1 MITYADFKVSPGTT
15 SNKAHGTRQRL
26 AQLLFGILGI
36 GALAFAT
43 GCQEPVVIPAG
54 EKVGAKASA
63 STVAEELT
71 MHEGDVLKIAFPGTA
86 QLDSTQT
93 VRRDGRITLAIVGE
107 VKAAGLT
114 PAALEKQLVQLYSSQ
129 LVSKEVTVTVVSS
142 NFTVFVTGAVMRP
155 GKIVS
160 DHPLTALEAIMEA
173 GGYDRTKA
181 DLKALSII
189 RTEDGL
195 TKTFTLNIKDVLE
208 GKQNDTF
215 YLKPFDKLI
224 LPEKFSWF

>member
-1 MITYADFKVSPGTT
+1 MTTHSELKASPGSSFDNTC
-15 SNKAHGTRQRL
+15 GTKHRF
-26 AQLLFGILGI
+26 AQLLGGVLGI
-36 GALAFAT
+36 AALAVVT
-43 GCQEPVVIPAG
+43 GCQEPVTIAAG
-54 EKVGAKASA
+54 EKVGAKAAA
-63 STVAEELT
+63 STASEVLT
-71 MHEGDVLKIAFPGTA
+71 VREGDVLKIAFPGTA
-86 QLDSTQT
+86 QLDTTQT
-93 VRRDGRITLAIVGE
+93 VRRDGRITLGIVGE

-114 PAALEKQLVQLYSSQ
+114 PAELEKQLVQLYSSQ

-173 GGYDRTKA
+173 GGYDRAKA

-189 RTEDGL
+189 RTEDGQ

>member
-1 MITYADFKVSPGTT
+1 MTT
-15 SNKAHGTRQRL
+15 DSTLPVLPRNLPEKTGEATRRIARGL
-26 AQLLFGILGI
+26 WPILGLA
-36 GALAFAT
+36 ALMSVV
-43 GCQEPVVIPAG
+43 GCQQPVTIAAG
-54 EKVGAKASA
+54 EKVSA
-63 STVAEELT
+63 NNATEVLT
-71 MHEGDVLKIAFPGTA
+71 MREGDVLKIAFPGTA

-93 VRRDGRITLAIVGE
+93 VRRDGRITLSIVGE

-114 PAALEKQLVQLYSSQ
+114 PGELEKQLAQLYSSQ

-142 NFTVFVTGAVMRP
+142 KFTVFVTGAVLRP
-155 GKIVS
+155 GKVES

-173 GGYDRTKA
+173 GGYDRAKA
-181 DLKALSII
+181 NLKAVSIL
-189 RTEDGL
+189 RTEDGV

-215 YLKPFDKLI
+215 FLKPFDKLI